1 MTEKPGLNIK
11 SLKEQVYDYLRE
23 QMRTG
28 ALSPGSTIN
37 LDLTSRKLGVSR
49 TPLRDALLQLEM
61 EGFVTVYP
69 RRGIQVNA
77 LSAEDIRKY
86 YEIIGALESTAV
98 LLAFP
103 KIGPDQLNTM
113 ADAVRGMET
122 ALEADNFDSYYE
134 RNLEFHD
141 VYLEICG
148 NENLVKIVRIMKKR
162 LYDFP
167 RRKGFVKEWE
177 LASIKEH
184 QVFLEHLQQGRPS
197 EAAAYIRDVHWSYP
211 VQKKYIAKYYLLAPD
226 AAAAPR

>member
-1 MTEKPGLNIK
+1 MTEKLALNIK

-28 ALSPGSTIN
+28 DLCPGSTIN

-69 RRGIQVNA
+69 RRGVQVNT
-77 LSAEDIRKY
+77 LSAEDIREY
-86 YEIIGALESTAV
+86 YEIIGTLESTAV

-103 KIGPDQLNTM
+103 KIGPIQLGTM
-113 ADAVRGMET
+113 AEAIEGMEA
-122 ALEADNFDSYYE
+122 ALEADNFDAYYE
-134 RNLEFHD
+134 KNIQFHD

-148 NENLVKIVRIMKKR
+148 NENLVKIVRTMKKR

-177 LASIKEH
+177 LASVKEH
-184 QVFLEHLQQGRPS
+184 QTILEHLRHERPG
-197 EAAAYIRDVHWSYP
+197 EAAGYIRDVHWSYP
-211 VQKKYIAKYYLLAPD
+211 VQKKFIAKYYLLAPD
-226 AAAAPR
+226 AQVKP